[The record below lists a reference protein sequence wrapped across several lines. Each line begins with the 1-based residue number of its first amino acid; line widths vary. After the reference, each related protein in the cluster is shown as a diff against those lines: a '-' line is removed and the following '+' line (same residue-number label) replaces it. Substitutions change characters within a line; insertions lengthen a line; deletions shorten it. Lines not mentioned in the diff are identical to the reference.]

1 MAGREDY
8 EERKQA
14 RIDRLNDAADKAAKE
29 RDQKYKI
36 SNDLVKDIPLGQP
49 NIRNALTRLCEKSRN
64 AMDQSVRLDEK
75 AKYYS
80 DKADAAESN
89 TAISSDDPEAIVLLK
104 EKIAKLEKLQA
115 DMKAVN
121 KYYRKHKTCVGC
133 DVVTPESAKKLDE
146 KMKHAYSWETAPF
159 ASYELTSINA
169 KIKAAKERIAK
180 LEQVDDM
187 PDEIIQFEGGK
198 IESDSY
204 TNRVII
210 RFDERQSE
218 EVTRNLKSNGFRWS
232 PSNCGWQRLRSATA
246 LRIAC
251 RLCGVDNKKA

>member
-14 RIDRLNDAADKAAKE
+14 RIDRLNAAADKAAKE

-49 NIRNALTRLCEKSRN
+49 NIIGRNALPRLREKSRN
-64 AMDQSVRLDEK
+64 AMEQSVRLDEK

-80 DKADAAESN
+80 DKADAAENN
-89 TAISSDDPEAIVLLK
+89 TAISSDDPEAILLLK
-104 EKIAKLEKLQA
+104 EKVAKLEKMQA

-133 DVVTPESAKKLDE
+133 DVVTPETAKKLDE
-146 KMKHAYSWETAPF
+146 NMKHAYSWETAPY
-159 ASYELTSINA
+159 ASYNLTSINE
-169 KIKAAKERIAK
+169 KIKAAKVRIAK

-187 PDEIIQFEGGK
+187 PAEIINFDCGE
-198 IESDSY
+198 IESDPE

-210 RFDERQSE
+210 RFGERQSE
-218 EVTRNLKSNGFRWS
+218 EVTRKLKSNGFRWS
-232 PSNCGWQRLRSATA
+232 PTNKGWQRLRNMSA
-246 LRIAC
+246 LRAAC
-251 RLCGVDNKKA
+251 ALCDVDY

>member
-14 RIDRLNDAADKAAKE
+14 RIDRLNAAADKAAKE

-36 SNDLVKDIPLGQP
+36 SHDLVKDIPLGQP
-49 NIRNALTRLCEKSRN
+49 NIIGRNALPRLREKSGN
-64 AMDQSVRLDEK
+64 AMEQAARLDEK

-80 DKADAAESN
+80 DKADAAENN
-89 TAISSDDPEAIVLLK
+89 TAISSDDPTAIEKLRA
-104 EKIAKLEKLQA
+104 KIAELEAKRERVKAANKEARKNGTSQA
-115 DMKAVN
+115 EWYVLPYLARD
-121 KYYRKHKTCVGC
+121 
-133 DVVTPESAKKLDE
+133 
-146 KMKHAYSWETAPF
+146 
-159 ASYELTSINA
+159 
-169 KIKAAKERIAK
+169 IKAAKERIAK
-180 LEQVDDM
+180 LEQVEQM
-187 PDEIIQFEGGK
+187 PDEIIQFEWGK

-218 EVTRNLKSNGFRWS
+218 EVTRELKSNGFRWS
-232 PSNCGWQRLRSATA
+232 PSNCGWQRLRSTTA

-251 RLCGVDNKKA
+251 RLCGVDY